1 MSQNTTVGA
10 FNIGI
15 KYDTDTLNQLEA
27 QLKHIAEQVDR
38 INGQRYYPGW
48 DLAIKIKEESIKT
61 GRVGS
66 DTQDGFKEPVPI
78 IKYWKIEIFIE
89 GQDMAIVGYSKH
101 ELPVSEYDS
110 DYLSIH
116 QNASGID
123 TITIPL
129 SRVVAIKSYAVTE

>member
-27 QLKHIAEQVDR
+27 QLKRIAEQVDR

-66 DTQDGFKEPVPI
+66 DAQDGLKEPVPI
-78 IKYWKIEIFIE
+78 VKHWKIEIFIE
-89 GQDMAIVGYSKH
+89 GQERAIVGYSKTDT
-101 ELPVSEYDS
+101 PFYDDS
-110 DYLSIH
+110 DYIRVF
-116 QNASGID
+116 QNASGVDSIA
-123 TITIPL
+123 IPL
-129 SRVVAIKSYAVTE
+129 SRVIAVKSYAVTE

>member
-61 GRVGS
+61 GRIGS

-89 GQDMAIVGYSKH
+89 GQERAIVGYSKTDT
-101 ELPVSEYDS
+101 PFYDDS
-110 DYLSIH
+110 DYIRVF
-116 QNASGID
+116 QNASGVDSIA
-123 TITIPL
+123 IPL
-129 SRVVAIKSYAVTE
+129 SRVIAVKSYAVTE